1 MKQSE
6 DEGKQKSAEEGKRK
20 KKQNAQDAEL
30 WKPLRTRAAPQA
42 TVVVSVDL
50 LPLVQ
55 VHVHLLLV
63 PEVPVHLSVAVIDKR
78 RLIGIT
84 QLNYFQVFVLNPQIF

>member
-1 MKQSE
+1 
-6 DEGKQKSAEEGKRK
+6 
-20 KKQNAQDAEL
+20 
-30 WKPLRTRAAPQA
+30 
-42 TVVVSVDL
+42 
-50 LPLVQ
+50 LVQ